1 MDQETCR
8 KLMMT
13 ENAIISKHVYDAVVT
28 RDGKWWMI
36 EVPELEVITQALS
49 ENEVKYMA
57 TDLIAVWL
65 DVEPHTFSVNL
76 IDQTAPNA
84 DVSITA

>member
-13 ENAIISKHVYDAVVT
+13 ENAITSKHVYDAVVT

-36 EVPELEVITQALS
+36 EVLELEVITQALS
-49 ENEVKYMA
+49 EDEVEYMA
-57 TDLIAVWL
+57 TDLIVAWL
-65 DVEPHTFSVNL
+65 DVEPDTFSVNL
-76 IDQTAPNA
+76 IDKTA
-84 DVSITA
+84 DVETSATV

>member
-13 ENAIISKHVYDAVVT
+13 ENVITSKHVYDAVVT

-36 EVPELEVITQALS
+36 EVPELGVITQALS
-49 ENEVKYMA
+49 ENEVEYMV
-57 TDLIAVWL
+57 TDLIVAWL
-65 DVEPHTFSVNL
+65 DVEPDTFSVNL
-76 IDQTAPNA
+76 IDKTA
-84 DVSITA
+84 DVETSATV